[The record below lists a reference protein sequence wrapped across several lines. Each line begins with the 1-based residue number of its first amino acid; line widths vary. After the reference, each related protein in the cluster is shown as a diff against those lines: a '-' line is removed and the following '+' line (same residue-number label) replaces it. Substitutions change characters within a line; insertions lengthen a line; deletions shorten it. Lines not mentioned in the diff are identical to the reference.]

1 MTQITKLITI
11 LAIVLLAG
19 CAGPTIYGKTG
30 TSAEDERKDFA
41 DCRYEAAKATG
52 SAPSG
57 SITENTA
64 TTIANDLNTGIRQGE
79 IMRMCLESKGYRQQ

>member
-1 MTQITKLITI
+1 MTQIMKLT
-11 LAIVLLAG
+11 AMMTIVLLAG

-57 SITENTA
+57 SITENTS
-64 TTIANDLNTGIRQGE
+64 TTIANDINTGMRQGE
-79 IMRMCLESKGYRQQ
+79 IMRMCLESKGYRPQ